1 MLQTGMGHIMDKFDW
16 VLIKSLDLDLFL
28 AIIIFEQFIC
38 LFQESIQSYLKNRGM
53 FTIVIHNIS
62 FKLQEDTTRNK

>member
-16 VLIKSLDLDLFL
+16 VLIKSLDLFL
-28 AIIIFEQFIC
+28 AIIIFEQLIC

-62 FKLQEDTTRNK
+62 FKLQEDTMRNK